1 MDQTS
6 RYGCGVGIFIYLK
19 PGRNTTMAKQ
29 HLTIQHINIKEL
41 NPAPYNPRKWSD
53 EAIKQLTESIK
64 RFGLVDPIV
73 VNGAAERKNV
83 VIGGHFRLK
92 VAKDLGFTEVPV
104 VYLDIPDEAKEKEL
118 NLRLNR
124 NTGEWDIELLKNFDI
139 DLLLDVGFD
148 DSDLA
153 DIWNDAL
160 ETDDDNFDVDK
171 AVKEATATDIKLGD
185 LFQLGKHRLVCG
197 SSTDS
202 TTIQRLVGELK
213 PTMFYSD
220 PPYNIGLDYNKGIG
234 LRAGYG
240 GKTDDSKSD
249 SDYKTFLG
257 DILSASLPTLD
268 VNAHVFM
275 YCDQTYIGLLQGLM
289 DEYGLKNRR
298 VCLWIKNGFNVV
310 PQVAFNKG
318 YEPCVYATRGTPY
331 LSDSSQNLTEIL
343 NKDIASG
350 NRTADDIIDIFDIW
364 LAKREAGQDYQHPT
378 QKPVTLHEKPLKRCT
393 KVGDVVLDVFG
404 GSGST
409 LMACEQ
415 MKRVALLC
423 EIEPVFCQVIID
435 RWEALTG
442 QKAVQ
447 L

>member
-1 MDQTS
+1 M
-6 RYGCGVGIFIYLK
+6 
-19 PGRNTTMAKQ
+19 NKQ
-29 HLTIQHINIKEL
+29 QLTIQHINITEL
-41 NPAPYNPRKWSD
+41 KPALYNPRRWSD
-53 EAIKQLTESIK
+53 DQTTHLTESIK
-64 RFGLVDPIV
+64 RFGLVDPLI
-73 VNGAAERKNV
+73 VNGATERKNI

-92 VAKDLGFTEVPV
+92 IAKSLGFTEVPI
-104 VYLDIPDEAKEKEL
+104 VYVDIPDEAKEREL

-124 NTGEWDIELLKNFDI
+124 NTGEWDFELLKQFDI

-148 DSDLA
+148 DQDLG

-160 ETDDDNFDVDK
+160 ETDDDDFDVEK
-171 AVKEATATDIKLGD
+171 AVKEAAETTIKLGD
-185 LFQLGKHRLVCG
+185 LFQLGKHRLICA
-197 SSTDS
+197 SSTDPD
-202 TTIQRLVGELK
+202 TIKRLAEDLK

-220 PPYNIGLDYNKGIG
+220 PPYNIGLDYNKGVG
-234 LRAGYG
+234 LKAGYG
-240 GKTDDSKSD
+240 GTTDDNKSEA
-249 SDYKTFLG
+249 DYRSFLS
-257 DILSASLPTLD
+257 DILTASLPVLAED
-268 VNAHVFM
+268 AHVFM
-275 YCDQTYIGLLQGLM
+275 FCDQTYIGLLQALM
-289 DEYGLKNRR
+289 AEHRLKNRR

-318 YEPCVYATRGTPY
+318 YEPCIYATRGNPY
-331 LSDSSQNLTEIL
+331 LSDTTQNLTEIL

-350 NRTADDIIDIFDIW
+350 NRTIDDIIDLFDIW

-378 QKPVTLHEKPLKRCT
+378 QKPITLHEKPLKRCT

-415 MKRVALLC
+415 MKRTALLS
-423 EIEPVFCQVIID
+423 ELEPVFCQVIID
-435 RWEALTG
+435 RWQAMTG